1 MACYDH
7 VNAGPGGKRY
17 NYYYSETA
25 PLVHD
30 SGAAR
35 GDDAMASM
43 TNIRILYR
51 MYIQRFKIHYNLD
64 SKGISYQPCY
74 D

>member
-1 MACYDH
+1 MACHNH

-25 PLVHD
+25 PHVHD
-30 SGAAR
+30 SGTAR

-43 TNIRILYR
+43 TNLSILYR
-51 MYIQRFKIHYNLD
+51 MYIQCSKTHYNLD
-64 SKGISYQPCY
+64 SKGISYEPCY